1 MTERPPLAGPRII
14 AIASG
19 KGGVGK
25 TFLAVSLAQALGRR
39 KERVL
44 LFDGDLGLANVDVQL
59 GLTPKTDLASV
70 LAAQRPLTD
79 AITPFADGP
88 NNGGF
93 DILAGRSGSGALSNL
108 PRRELDLII
117 QSLKLI
123 SPTYDR
129 TIIDLG
135 AGIDLAVLSMAAA
148 SDLALV
154 VMTDE
159 PTSLT
164 DAYALVKLMVK
175 NGAPARISV
184 AVNMATNSAEGR
196 KSWGAL
202 ANATRS
208 FLGLEPPLAG
218 VIRRD
223 ARVKESIRRQLPF
236 VTRHPTSPAA
246 EDFER
251 LADAILASGA
261 TSRSLAAQRFAK
273 LK

>member
-1 MTERPPLAGPRII
+1 MTVENKGAGPRII
-14 AIASG
+14 AVASG

-25 TFLAVSLAQALGRR
+25 TFLAVSLAQVFAA
-39 KERVL
+39 KKQRVL

-59 GLTPKTDLASV
+59 GLTPKSDLATV
-70 LAAQRPLTD
+70 IAEHRPLTD
-79 AITPFADGP
+79 AITPFGGGASD
-88 NNGGF
+88 GGF

-108 PRRELDLII
+108 PRHQLELLI
-117 QSLKLI
+117 QSLKLVA
-123 SPTYDR
+123 PAYDR

-135 AGIDLAVLSMAAA
+135 AGIDVSVLSLAAA

-164 DAYALVKLMVK
+164 DAYALIKLMVK
-175 NGAPARISV
+175 SGAPTRITV
-184 AVNMATNSAEGR
+184 AVNMATSPAEGR

-208 FLGLEPPLAG
+208 FLGLEPSLAG

-223 ARVKESIRRQLPF
+223 QRVKDSIRRQLPF
-236 VTRHPTSPAA
+236 VTRHPTAPAA
-246 EDFER
+246 EDFSA
-251 LADAILASGA
+251 LADTLLASQAGH
-261 TSRSLAAQRFAK
+261 RSLAAQRFAK

>member
-1 MTERPPLAGPRII
+1 MSGDNKGVGPRLI

-25 TFLAVSLAQALGRR
+25 TFLAVSLAQVFGSR

-59 GLTPKTDLASV
+59 GITPKSDLATV
-70 LAAQRPLTD
+70 IGEHRPLTD
-79 AITPFADGP
+79 AITPFAGGADA
-88 NNGGF
+88 GGF

-108 PRRELDLII
+108 PRHQLELLI
-117 QSLKLI
+117 QSLKLVAP
-123 SPTYDR
+123 SYDR

-135 AGIDLAVLSMAAA
+135 AGIDLAVLSLAAA
-148 SDLALV
+148 SELALV

-164 DAYALVKLMVK
+164 DAYALIKLMVR
-175 NGAPARISV
+175 NGAPARIAV
-184 AVNMATNSAEGR
+184 AVNMAISAAEGR

-208 FLGLEPPLAG
+208 FLGLEPALAG

-223 ARVKESIRRQLPF
+223 QRVKESIRRQLPF
-236 VTRHPTSPAA
+236 VSRHPTAPAA
-246 EDFER
+246 EDFAS
-251 LADAILASGA
+251 LADALLASHVGH
-261 TSRSLAAQRFAK
+261 RSLAAQRFAK

>member
-1 MTERPPLAGPRII
+1 MTEHTTVSGPRVI

-25 TFLAVSLAQALGRR
+25 TFLSVSLAQALGRR

-59 GLTPKTDLASV
+59 GITTKSDLATVIASE
-70 LAAQRPLTD
+70 RPLSD
-79 AITPFADGP
+79 AITPFADGAG
-88 NNGGF
+88 NGGF
-93 DILAGRSGSGALSNL
+93 DILAGRSGSGALANL
-108 PRRELDLII
+108 PRHELELLIK
-117 QSLKLI
+117 SLKLL
-123 SPTYDR
+123 SPSYDR

-184 AVNMATNSAEGR
+184 AVNMAASSAEGR

-202 ANATRS
+202 VNATRS

-223 ARVKESIRRQLPF
+223 PRVKESIRRQLPF
-236 VTRHPTSPAA
+236 VTRHPSSPAA

-251 LADAILASGA
+251 LADAILASETGQ
-261 TSRSLAAQRFAK
+261 RSLAAQRFAK